1 MCVELLN
8 LIGPLSVPRL
18 VLMNDDDV
26 TLRGTDRST
35 GGGTYA
41 SATVFTTNSIR
52 TAPKNTPDLRSER
65 NSDKPPTL
73 QYRDSQE
80 VRIWKETVRR
90 SMQVLIFVLRLK
102 ALEIMLT
109 LT

>member
-8 LIGPLSVPRL
+8 VIGPLSVPRL

-26 TLRGTDRST
+26 TLRGTDQST
-35 GGGTYA
+35 GSGTYA
-41 SATVFTTNSIR
+41 SATVFSMNSIQ
-52 TAPKNTPDLRSER
+52 TALRNTPDLRSER
-65 NSDKPPTL
+65 SIDKPPTL
-73 QYRDSQE
+73 QNGDSKE
-80 VRIWKETVRR
+80 VRIWRETVRR
-90 SMQVLIFVLRLK
+90 CMQVLEFVLRLK